1 MLQGLENLLSA
12 HSYIPHGH
20 CYLWQTPLVGLHL
33 VSDALIAIAYF
44 SIPAMLIYFVRK
56 RSDLPFSS
64 VFVLFSAFIILCGI
78 GHLLDIWT
86 LWYPYYWISGLE
98 RALTAFVSVY
108 TALQLVELLPKFLA
122 LRSPEQLEILNI
134 QLEQEI
140 AERQQIDETL
150 QSILSGTAS
159 VTGEDFFPALVEN
172 LATALNVPYVFVCE
186 KVNEPRQGLRSVAF
200 WSGDHLSNNFEYNNE
215 TPCNIVIK
223 TQQLCYYPK
232 DLQQFFPNNSLLKQ
246 LNADSYMGVPLFD
259 NDQKVIGNLSILD
272 VNPLKT
278 DKRTRAIMSVFA
290 ARAAT
295 ELQRK
300 WAEEDKRRAYEQ
312 LEFRVEERTAELVAA
327 NTTLE
332 TEIRERI
339 AVEAAIQLMV
349 QREKATTHIISK
361 MRQTLDLETI
371 FQVTTAELRQAIA
384 CDRVLIY
391 RFNSDWSGN
400 IVSESVAPGW
410 KRLFHT
416 QANTPELTQITVNQD
431 NCAAAKFQ
439 GSDGLIQDTYLQNNQ
454 GGIDRI
460 KNNYCW
466 VPDIYQ
472 AGFDACYIGF
482 LEQLKAR
489 SYTITPIFC
498 GDKLWGM
505 LGVYQNSNPRAWQEK
520 EVKII
525 TQISNQLGVAVQQ
538 AELFAHTQHQAE
550 ELKQAKE
557 TADAANQAKS
567 EFLANMSHEL
577 RTPLNAI
584 LGFTQ
589 LMQRDASLKAEHQQY
604 IKIVNKSGEHLLGL
618 INDVLELS
626 KIEAGRTT
634 LNETEFD
641 LYQLLC
647 SLETM
652 LKLKAQA
659 KKLSLKFEID
669 SQIPPFIKNDESKLR
684 QVLINLLGNAIKFTN
699 KGHVTLRVRHHKS
712 EQLNTLIFAVEDT
725 GPGISPE
732 EIQDL
737 FKAFKQTKIGRESQ
751 EGTGLG
757 LRISQNFVQM
767 MGGKITIE
775 SEVGKGSCF
784 SFVLPIS
791 VVETT
796 PTVPSPDISQV
807 SGLALGQPN
816 YRILIVEDHPVNRL
830 LLLTLLSEIGF
841 DVKVAEQGQEGIKI
855 WQEWHP
861 NLIFMD
867 MQMPIMNGYEA
878 TQKIREFEKEF
889 TPDSPHIPI
898 IAITASTFSEQ
909 RDQCLTLGCD
919 DFISKPF
926 QREELLEILSL
937 YLGAE
942 YCYNQTEKD
951 QIESTSESTQNQ
963 SDHPLK
969 RTDFAIMS
977 SEWID
982 QFYQAAAQ
990 GSDDICLNLIKQIP
1004 SEHSVLIQELAALVE
1019 SYQFD
1024 EIMLLIHS

>member
-1 MLQGLENLLSA
+1 MLHGLENLLSA

-64 VFVLFSAFIILCGI
+64 VFVLFGAFIILCGV
-78 GHLLDIWT
+78 GHLLDILT

-98 RALTAFVSVY
+98 RALTALVSVY

-122 LRSPEQLEILNI
+122 LRSPEQLEAVNQ

-140 AERQQIDETL
+140 AERQRIDETL

-186 KVNEPRQGLRSVAF
+186 KVNEPTQSLRSVAF
-200 WSGDHLSNNFEYNNE
+200 WSGDHLTSNFECNNE

-223 TQQLCYYPK
+223 TQQFCYYPK
-232 DLQQFFPNNSLLKQ
+232 DLQRFFPNNSLLRQ
-246 LNADSYMGVPLFD
+246 LNAESYIGVPLLD
-259 NDQKVIGNLSILD
+259 ANQKVIGNLSILD

-278 DKRTRAIMSVFA
+278 DKQTRAIMSVFA

-300 WAEEDKRRAYEQ
+300 WAEEEKRRAYEQ

-339 AVEAAIQLMV
+339 VVEAAIQLMV
-349 QREKATTHIISK
+349 QRQKATTRIISK

-371 FQVTTAELRQAIA
+371 FQVTTAELLQAIG

-391 RFNSDWSGN
+391 RFNTDWSGN

-410 KRLFHT
+410 KILFSD
-416 QANTPELTQITVNQD
+416 QANTPELTQVTVNKD
-431 NCAAAKFQ
+431 DCAVAKFQ
-439 GSDGLIQDTYLQNNQ
+439 SSDGLIQDTYLQNNQ
-454 GGIDRI
+454 GGIDRL
-460 KNNYCW
+460 KNNYSW

-472 AGFDACYIGF
+472 AGFDSCYLEF
-482 LEQLKAR
+482 LEQLQAR
-489 SYTITPIFC
+489 AYTITPIFC
-498 GDKLWGM
+498 GKKLWGL
-505 LGVYQNSNPRAWQEK
+505 LGVYQNSHPRAWQEE

-557 TADAANQAKS
+557 AADAANKAKS

-589 LMQRDASLKAEHQQY
+589 LMQRDVSLKADHQQY

-647 SLETM
+647 SLETL

-659 KKLSLKFEID
+659 KNLSLRFEID
-669 SQIPPFIKNDESKLR
+669 SQVPPFIKNDENKLR

-699 KGHVTLRVRHHKS
+699 KGNVTLRVINQEL

-725 GPGISPE
+725 GPGIPPE
-732 EIQDL
+732 EVQDL
-737 FKAFKQTKIGRESQ
+737 FKAFKQTKTGRESQ

-784 SFVLPIS
+784 SFALPIS
-791 VVETT
+791 VVEAT

-807 SGLALGQPN
+807 SGLAPGQPN

-841 DVKVAEQGQEGIKI
+841 EVKVAEQGQEGIKI

-878 TQKIREFEKEF
+878 TQKIREFEREF
-889 TPDSPHIPI
+889 TPDHPHIPI
-898 IAITASTFSEQ
+898 IAITASAFTEQ
-909 RDQCLTLGCD
+909 REECLTLGCD

-926 QREELLEILSL
+926 QREELLETLSL

-942 YCYNQTEKD
+942 YCYQQTEKD
-951 QIESTSESTQNQ
+951 QIESTQNQ
-963 SDHPLK
+963 SNHPLK
-969 RTDFAIMS
+969 RIDLAMMS

-990 GSDDICLNLIKQIP
+990 GSDDICLNLIKQVP

-1024 EIMLLIHS
+1024 EIMLLIHP